1 MKKYFK
7 RLVYIEGDPTKQLI
21 DLLVF
26 LAYFSVS
33 LYAGGFAYSLSYYS
47 RFAIDTS
54 ILLSEQQFITL
65 FVTKVILENFLIALI
80 SVIFIFI
87 FVVIYYSSRY
97 VWRAWFGFLV
107 LVAIFYGTFILA
119 VWYGGYQGNL
129 QADNDWLKCSTTTPT
144 VTLSGENIINEKYSK
159 GGYNLLLQNEKEIYV
174 FQPQDTKESVGILAI
189 ISKEK
194 IKTMEVTIKPNETA
208 KH

>member
-80 SVIFIFI
+80 SVCLSWEIQSSTSRSP
-87 FVVIYYSSRY
+87 VIYSY
-97 VWRAWFGFLV
+97 VLSVTRDLSCV
-107 LVAIFYGTFILA
+107 LRVI
-119 VWYGGYQGNL
+119 W
-129 QADNDWLKCSTTTPT
+129 S
-144 VTLSGENIINEKYSK
+144 NE
-159 GGYNLLLQNEKEIYV
+159 G
-174 FQPQDTKESVGILAI
+174 QDS
-189 ISKEK
+189 
-194 IKTMEVTIKPNETA
+194 
-208 KH
+208 